1 MQARG
6 TSFTNVI
13 SLLGAF
19 VATSVMLGLLGAGLM
34 MPTVAATGA
43 AAREGV
49 AVFDSLPGEFT
60 QNPLSQQSR
69 ILASN
74 GTLIAT
80 PYDENRIIVPLSQI
94 APIMRQAQIA
104 IEDSRFYEHGGVD
117 PQGVGRAL
125 ISNLRGGDT
134 QGAST
139 LTQQYVKITLQENA
153 LRNEDVKAAK
163 AATAKNYTRKL
174 QELKYAVTL
183 EKSLTKDQILQG
195 YLNLV
200 YYGGQ
205 AYGVEA
211 AAHHYFGVKASQLT
225 LPQAATL
232 AGLVQLPSQTDPIR
246 SPARALARRNVV
258 LDRMHTLNLISDIAW
273 RNAKKSK
280 MVTKSEPAQNSCS
293 LSPYPYFCFY
303 IKAWLLEQPALGKT
317 RDERAKRI
325 NRGGLTIQTTLD
337 PKIQKIAQREI
348 NAKVP
353 VANKASIGAAAAV
366 IEPGTGHVLAIA
378 QNTTW
383 ALKKSPGKTSVDW
396 AVDKKYGGSI
406 GFAFG
411 STAKMFAVAEAL
423 RSGRPIDSSVV
434 ARKADATHPAIFTR
448 SDFHKSDDCKIGAG
462 QTWAVRNDEGT
473 RNGRITLTDATAHS
487 VNTAFAVLVSELGA
501 CKVRDMMTNLGL
513 HQSSTGKPISYN
525 PRTGGS
531 TGPSAITLGSDSV
544 APLTLASAYAT
555 IASGGT
561 YCVPSPVLTITTS
574 DKKTLSVNKGNCHK
588 AVDPDV
594 ANGVTKILKTVLT
607 KGTASGIGGLAGHRP
622 VAGKTGTSDRSN
634 ETWFVG
640 YTPQLTTAV
649 WVGTPDDPGNKRI
662 LRNLQLGDKFY
673 GGQVFGATIAAP
685 IWKLIMDRASVG
697 MPFLDFADPG
707 SKVQSGDIVSIP
719 DVTGMTV
726 ADAKAALTLAEFKPV
741 VGSEVNSNI
750 RKGRA
755 VYTDPGSKALRG
767 STVVI
772 MTSSGY
778 VPPPPAKPKP
788 KPSATKTPAPKTT
801 PPKPPATLP
810 LCRPG
815 GPRPCIRRGRG

>member
-6 TSFTNVI
+6 SSFTNVI

-34 MPTVAATGA
+34 MPSVAATGA
-43 AAREGV
+43 AARQGV

-69 ILASN
+69 ILASD
-74 GTLIAT
+74 GSLIAT
-80 PYDENRIIVPLSQI
+80 PYDENRIIVPLAQI
-94 APIMRQAQIA
+94 APVMRQAQIA

-125 ISNLRGGDT
+125 VSNLRGGDT

-211 AAHHYFGVKASQLT
+211 AARHYFGIRASKLN
-225 LPQAATL
+225 LAQAATL

-258 LDRMHTLNLISDIAW
+258 LDRMHTLNLISDRAW
-273 RNAKKSK
+273 RNAKKTK
-280 MVTKSEPAQNSCS
+280 MVTKTQPAQNSCA
-293 LSPYPYFCFY
+293 LSRYPYFCFY

-317 RDERAKRI
+317 RVEREKRI

-337 PKIQKIAQREI
+337 PKVQKIAQQEI

-353 VANKASIGAAAAV
+353 VGNKADIGAAAAV
-366 IEPGTGHVLAIA
+366 IEPGSGNVLAIA
-378 QNTTW
+378 QNTTF
-383 ALKKSPGKTSVDW
+383 AIKPASGKLPFGKTAVNW
-396 AVDKKYGGSI
+396 AVDKKYGESI

-411 STAKMFAVAEAL
+411 STAKMFAVTEAL
-423 RSGRPIDSSVV
+423 RSGMPIDSTVI
-434 ARKADATHPAIFTR
+434 ARKADATHPAWFTS
-448 SDFHKSDDCKIGAG
+448 SDFHDSCRVYPGDP
-462 QTWAVRNDEGT
+462 WPVRNDEGT

-487 VNTAFAVLVSELGA
+487 VNTAFAGLVAKLGA
-501 CKVRDMMTNLGL
+501 CKVRDMMTTLGL
-513 HQSSTGKPISYN
+513 HTGSGNPISKF
-525 PRTGGS
+525 
-531 TGPSAITLGSDSV
+531 PSDITLGSASV
-544 APLTLASAYAT
+544 SPLTLASAYAT
-555 IASGGT
+555 IAAGGK
-561 YCVPSPVLTITTS
+561 YCEPSPVLAITTS
-574 DKKTLSVNKGNCHK
+574 DKKSLAVNKNHCRK
-588 AVDPDV
+588 AVEPDV
-594 ANGVTKILKTVLT
+594 ANGVTKILKTVIT
-607 KGTASGIGGLAGHRP
+607 KGTGSGNDLAGGRP
-622 VAGKTGTSDRSN
+622 AAGKTGTHDGGN

-640 YTPQLTTAV
+640 YTPQLATAV
-649 WVGTPDDPGNKRI
+649 WVGTPDDP
-662 LRNLQLGDKFY
+662 RNERRVRNIRLGKDFY
-673 GGQVFGATIAAP
+673 GHIFGATIAAP
-685 IWKLIMDRASVG
+685 IWKKIMDGASVG
-697 MPFLDFADPG
+697 MPILDFSGPG

-719 DVTGMTV
+719 DVSGMTV
-726 ADAKAALTLAEFKPV
+726 GDAKAALTAAEFKPV
-741 VGSEVNSNI
+741 VGSDVNSNI
-750 RKGRA
+750 KKGRA

-772 MTSSGY
+772 MTSTGY
-778 VPPPPAKPKP
+778 VPPPPVKKTP
-788 KPSATKTPAPKTT
+788 KPSATKTPTPKTST
-801 PPKPPATLP
+801 PTPRATLP